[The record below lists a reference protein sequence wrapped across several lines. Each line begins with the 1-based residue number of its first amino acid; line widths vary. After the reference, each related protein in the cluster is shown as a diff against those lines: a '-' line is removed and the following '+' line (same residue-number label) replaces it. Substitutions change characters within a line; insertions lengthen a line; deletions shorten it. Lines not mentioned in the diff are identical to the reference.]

1 MSVAVDIRKTIRN
14 GHLDTVTCTYTQT
27 VFDAVRKTNLDHGSS
42 IYENCLFLH
51 GKNKENEWALWLI

>member
-51 GKNKENEWALWLI
+51 GKNKADE